1 MTQSKPSA
9 QALDITHVSVYSLVM
24 ATYTSKEAAE
34 RLGLEVSHVRRL
46 LEEGKIKG
54 KKWGRDWMVT
64 SLDYQ
69 RKRRPKTRKGER
81 SHDGS

>member
-1 MTQSKPSA
+1 M
-9 QALDITHVSVYSLVM
+9 YSIGM
-24 ATYTSKEAAE
+24 ASYTTKEAAK

-46 LEEGKIKG
+46 LEEGKMKG

-69 RKRRPKTRKGER
+69 RKRRPKTGKGER
-81 SHDGS
+81 SHEKC

>member
-1 MTQSKPSA
+1 
-9 QALDITHVSVYSLVM
+9 
-24 ATYTSKEAAE
+24 
-34 RLGLEVSHVRRL
+34 LEVGHVRRL

-54 KKWGRDWMVT
+54 RKVGLDWMVV

-81 SHDGS
+81 SHERS

>member
-1 MTQSKPSA
+1 
-9 QALDITHVSVYSLVM
+9 M
-24 ATYTSKEAAE
+24 ATYTTKEAAE

-54 KKWGRDWMVT
+54 KKWGRDWMVL

-69 RKRRPKTRKGER
+69 RKRRPKTRRK
-81 SHDGS
+81 

>member
-1 MTQSKPSA
+1 
-9 QALDITHVSVYSLVM
+9 M
-24 ATYTSKEAAE
+24 ATYTTKEAAE

-46 LEEGKIKG
+46 LEEGKIRG

-81 SHDGS
+81 DGQKEVFEAASKRTRSVAELPVPD

>member
-1 MTQSKPSA
+1 MKLYTLA
-9 QALDITHVSVYSLVM
+9 CIVSDKAM
-24 ATYTSKEAAE
+24 YTTKEAAE

-64 SLDYQ
+64 SLDYH
-69 RKRRPKTRKGER
+69 RKRRPKTKREGT
-81 SHDGS
+81 SHEES

>member
-1 MTQSKPSA
+1 MT
-9 QALDITHVSVYSLVM
+9 
-24 ATYTSKEAAE
+24 TYTTKEAAE

-54 KKWGRDWMVT
+54 KKFGRDWMVL

-69 RKRRPKTRKGER
+69 RRRASKREKGETNEKR
-81 SHDGS
+81 

>member
-1 MTQSKPSA
+1 
-9 QALDITHVSVYSLVM
+9 M
-24 ATYTSKEAAE
+24 ATYTTKEAAA

-64 SLDYQ
+64 RLDYQ
-69 RKRRPKTRKGER
+69 RKRRPKTKSLRGEEGGDR
-81 SHDGS
+81 WTEGSL

>member
-1 MTQSKPSA
+1 
-9 QALDITHVSVYSLVM
+9 M
-24 ATYTSKEAAE
+24 ASYTTKEAAE

-54 KKWGRDWMVT
+54 RKFGRDWMVL

-69 RKRRPKTRKGER
+69 RKRRPKTWKGER
-81 SHDGS
+81 SHGEN